1 MRTYA
6 IRSKRSCGDSRKCA
20 DMPAI
25 PNRSAL
31 SKHWDLDSGTVFLNH
46 GSFGAC
52 LKTILDNQSQLRLQL
67 ERDPVKFMESEGREL
82 WSQALN
88 ILSDFINADPE
99 GMAFVTNATS
109 GVNTV
114 LKSLDLKPGDEII
127 VPDHSYQACWNAI
140 DFVTEKAGA
149 KTVVVPLPF
158 PVEND
163 QQIIDAILS
172 HTTPKSRLA
181 LIDTVTSPTGLL
193 MPFEALTKALQSQ
206 GIDVLLDA
214 AHGPGIVPLN
224 IKELEPAYVTGNAH
238 KWLCTPKGSAFLYV
252 REDRRDKIRPLC
264 ISHGASVPGTINE
277 KFRFEFDWP
286 GTQDVTAWLC
296 IPKAIEHVGSMLDG
310 EWPAIMEHNSQLAIA
325 GRELLLEVLGTPRPS
340 PDSMIVGLAAVL
352 LPGRGT
358 LTASALEPDPLH
370 TRLYEKYKIQV
381 PVFGWPH
388 HDRRYLRIASYLYN
402 SLEEYEYLAEALKK
416 EI

>member
-1 MRTYA
+1 
-6 IRSKRSCGDSRKCA
+6 
-20 DMPAI
+20 MPPH
-25 PNRSAL
+25 PNRSEL
-31 SKHWDLDSGTVFLNH
+31 SKHWDLDPNIVFLNH

-52 LKTILDNQSQLRLQL
+52 PREILDFQTQLRQKL
-67 ERDPVKFMESEGREL
+67 ERDPVKFMETEAREL
-82 WSQALN
+82 WAEALN
-88 ILSDFINADPE
+88 TLSNFINADPE

-114 LKSLDLKPGDEII
+114 LKSLDLQPRDEIL
-127 VPDHSYQACWNAI
+127 VPDHSYQACWNSV
-140 DFVTEKAGA
+140 DFVTKKTGA

-163 QQIIDAILS
+163 RQVIDTILS

-193 MPFEALTKALQSQ
+193 MPFEALINELQSRD
-206 GIDVLLDA
+206 IDVLLDA

-224 IKELEPAYVTGNAH
+224 IKDLNPAYATGNAH

-252 REDRRDKIRPLC
+252 RKDRREQIRPLC

-277 KFRFEFDWP
+277 KFRFEFDWL
-286 GTQDVTAWLC
+286 GTQDVTPWLC

-310 EWPAIMEHNSQLAIA
+310 GWPAVMEHNSQLAVA
-325 GRELLLEVLGTPRPS
+325 GRKLLLEVLGTPSPS

-352 LPGRGT
+352 LSGRGT
-358 LTASALEPDPLH
+358 LTTSALEPDPLH

-402 SLEEYEYLAEALKK
+402 SIEEYEYLAEILKK
-416 EI
+416 EV